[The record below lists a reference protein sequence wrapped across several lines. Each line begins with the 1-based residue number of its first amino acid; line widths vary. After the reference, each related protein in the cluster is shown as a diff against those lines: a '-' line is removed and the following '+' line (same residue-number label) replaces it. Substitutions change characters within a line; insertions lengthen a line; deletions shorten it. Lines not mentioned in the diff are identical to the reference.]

1 MILAQ
6 FWPRWLVDI
15 HSPQFIGL
23 IMAFSGLTA
32 LVASGLTTQ
41 LDDAI
46 SKYFKILLVS
56 ESVDTTLVILASLG
70 DIFTLVIVAII
81 LTIIRRTRKAGV
93 IFLTSIVIIVITT
106 MYIKPLVARPLPPY
120 KYEPISR
127 ITKNFVIEAD
137 SVVPFARGFSYP
149 SNHVASITALA
160 YIAGFELNR
169 KFGRSAMF
177 IWALPMIISVSRS
190 YLMQHHF
197 TDVVAG
203 FFLGLIISVI
213 LSNLMHL
220 DQPFLMSRFHG
231 NDSVA

>member
-1 MILAQ
+1 
-6 FWPRWLVDI
+6 
-15 HSPQFIGL
+15 
-23 IMAFSGLTA
+23 MAFSGLTA

-169 KFGRSAMF
+169 KFGRS
-177 IWALPMIISVSRS
+177 S
-190 YLMQHHF
+190 YVH
-197 TDVVAG
+197 
-203 FFLGLIISVI
+203 LGLTNDYFRIQIVPDATPFYGCGSRI
-213 LSNLMHL
+213 LSWINYFSDLK
-220 DQPFLMSRFHG
+220 QSNASRPAFF
-231 NDSVA
+231 NVQISRK